1 MVSIDFKK
9 PFDRPCNN
17 FVQVC
22 EDGSTRPWYSTS
34 SWDHWRFWRLQV
46 RLTRYLPFAHDTT
59 ICRRV
64 VKSKIG
70 SLIREGPDKRP
81 SAYTPIGPLRR
92 QQSGLIG
99 RHCHLHESY
108 PAVLNIFQTSPL
120 LYLPIT
126 LDLFQDQVQALARI
140 AARPPSLNP
149 SGEQLATFDRWHLPL
164 LFGRLS

>member
-1 MVSIDFKK
+1 M
-9 PFDRPCNN
+9 
-17 FVQVC
+17 
-22 EDGSTRPWYSTS
+22 
-34 SWDHWRFWRLQV
+34 

-59 ICRRV
+59 IRRRV

-108 PAVLNIFQTSPL
+108 PACEVLNIFQTSPL

-149 SGEQLATFDRWHLPL
+149 SGGNWQHLIDGTFLYSLVDCRKVSSYISNQGKLPGS
-164 LFGRLS
+164 FGSQTVRH